1 LKAAGDLTAANFF
14 VFAKCPSELIC
25 FAEGNKSSFYDAV
38 RLREEKAN
46 KTGPQCPQPFL
57 AFCYSPSP
65 YGVSWQIAIQHRI
78 VELPEESMCHR
89 ILQAFWSS
97 LGKHLQTEAI

>member
-1 LKAAGDLTAANFF
+1 MTPF
-14 VFAKCPSELIC
+14 V
-25 FAEGNKSSFYDAV
+25 Y
-38 RLREEKAN
+38 AN

-57 AFCYSPSP
+57 AFCCSPSP

-97 LGKHLQTEAI
+97 LGKHLQTEAIQKGPLGPNQGIKRPNVF